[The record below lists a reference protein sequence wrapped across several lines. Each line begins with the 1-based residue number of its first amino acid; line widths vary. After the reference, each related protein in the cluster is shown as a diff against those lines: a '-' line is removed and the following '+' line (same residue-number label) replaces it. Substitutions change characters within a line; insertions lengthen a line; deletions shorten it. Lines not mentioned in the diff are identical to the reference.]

1 MNIFDMEEGNQLNV
15 IRVKYAGLKK
25 NYKVKVEFLLGT
37 NTVGSI
43 PTWTLI
49 CFIKCHASGIIKEN
63 TKMSS
68 MSLIALSLHCN
79 CSNVLLQSKLT

>member
-1 MNIFDMEEGNQLNV
+1 MEEGNKLNV

-49 CFIKCHASGIIKEN
+49 CFIKCH
-63 TKMSS
+63 
-68 MSLIALSLHCN
+68 
-79 CSNVLLQSKLT
+79 VL